1 MLKGKKSWSVF
12 VVLVASVLL
21 VSAICVGAENENEIL
36 YGDVNGDKMV
46 SLADVVGLRDLL
58 CDGDLEISAD
68 PADVFTGADVN
79 GDGMIRLDDLVL
91 LRQYFANYDYRADK
105 AEVSLGEKRP
115 TYIYTSGD
123 GAVTAH
129 YDNADEGRYISTCDF
144 YAINGYSVYCS
155 GNIGE
160 LSSNTYV
167 KGDEVHTVTYNK
179 NLGEIYITRSISGA
193 SALPAIGESYTV
205 KNETTVTQNGSAN
218 INGMCYIV
226 KLADG
231 SFIVI
236 DGGYAAVYNSGT
248 ENYSDD
254 AKNVYNTLVEL
265 NGGSDDIHI
274 RVWLIT
280 HSHGDHYRTFKYFA
294 NYYANAVELDTVL
307 CSPVAEGVTEYDS
320 YLTAAIKNDAAKFGA
335 DIAYVRTGMTFRFA
349 DVTFE
354 ILMTPEQVYVAGDT
368 GDFNQTSVVSR
379 IKNADGSMIFLGDCG
394 EAACNW
400 LIPTYGDALKSD
412 MVQIAHHGCESATAE
427 LYDKIAAPV
436 AFWPCSVALMT
447 SERGPAKQH
456 ILEAEYSEEHILH
469 GYGTATRALS
479 YRPTESK
486 DVLPDNIS
494 QISGNDFV
502 SGLRFDNGVLK
513 YEVKARGTDALDPHI
528 SFKVSGVTSDKY
540 NVVKLV
546 IGTDD
551 ARYVTAENKDT
562 YVNSAVFFKTSG
574 ETNYSSNNS
583 RIFYPQGIIDT
594 VEDDRMTI
602 IVYLGEIAGYSGT
615 ITELRLDLG
624 YEVGQTVDIYSV
636 EMYYVDID

>member
-1 MLKGKKSWSVF
+1 MFKNKKLLGVC
-12 VVLVASVLL
+12 AAVLL
-21 VSAICVGAENENEIL
+21 AAVLTVPVLMAGAENETL
-36 YGDVNGDKMV
+36 YGDVNGDTEV
-46 SLADVVGLRDLL
+46 TVADVVELRSIL
-58 CDGDLEISAD
+58 CNGDLEISAD
-68 PADVFTGADVN
+68 PADVFIGADVN
-79 GDGMIRLDDLVL
+79 GDGMTRLSDLIL
-91 LRQYFANYDYRADK
+91 LRQYFANYDYSADK
-105 AEVSLGEKRP
+105 SNVTLGEKRP

-129 YDNADEGRYISTCDF
+129 YDNADEDRYISTCEF

-160 LSSNTYV
+160 LSSTTYI
-167 KGDEVHTVTYNK
+167 KEDEVHTVTYNK
-179 NLGEIYITRSISGA
+179 NLGELYVTRSSNGA
-193 SALPAIGESYTV
+193 GALPVNGEAYVV
-205 KNETTVTQNGSAN
+205 KNETTVTQSYSAN
-218 INGMCYIV
+218 INGMGYIV

-236 DGGYAAVYNSGT
+236 DGGYAAVYNTGT
-248 ENYSDD
+248 EKYSDD
-254 AKNVYNTLVEL
+254 AENVYNTLVEL
-265 NGGSDDIHI
+265 NGGAENIHI
-274 RVWLIT
+274 RAWLIT

-307 CSPVAEGVTEYDS
+307 CSPVAAGVTEYDS

-354 ILMTPEQVYVAGDT
+354 ILITPEQIYKLGDT

-379 IKNADGSMIFLGDCG
+379 VKNADGSMIFLGDCG
-394 EAACNW
+394 EEVCAW

-412 MVQIAHHGCESATAE
+412 MVQVAHHGCETATAE

-479 YRPTESK
+479 YRPAGGR
-486 DVLPDNIS
+486 DVLPDYLS
-494 QISGNDFV
+494 QITGNDFV
-502 SGLRFDNGVLK
+502 SNLRFDNGVLK

-528 SFKVSGVTSDKY
+528 SFKITGVTANKY

-546 IGTDD
+546 VGTDD
-551 ARYVTAENKDT
+551 ARYLTAENKDS

-574 ETNYSSNNS
+574 ESSYNGSHS

-602 IVYLGEIAGYSGT
+602 IVYLGDVEGYSGT
-615 ITELRLDLG
+615 ISELRLDLG